1 MTTFRDSL
9 GSWDHRSVLGTKE
22 TQKRILDTA
31 IELFNEHGTASIS
44 ANRIADV
51 CGMSRGN
58 LYYHFRNKQAI
69 ISVIYNQIA
78 EEIRTEWVDDIK
90 YPNVSHMLMMFD
102 RQLSLIWRYRFFYRE
117 LMVLLAEDEALNARF
132 RKDRYDRT
140 MTIIEYFRALIDHG
154 VLIGPKHPRTLE
166 NLVKLS
172 WILSDNWIN
181 YTSVDESVYPAC
193 LRDGFVLLVDLFLP
207 YLSESAQAALR
218 QDGII

>member
-1 MTTFRDSL
+1 
-9 GSWDHRSVLGTKE
+9 
-22 TQKRILDTA
+22 
-31 IELFNEHGTASIS
+31 
-44 ANRIADV
+44 
-51 CGMSRGN
+51 MSRGN